1 MKLWLW
7 CVICIPVMLGCM
19 SMHFKLKEWDKKP
32 WNIVPKCLCTWMV
45 VCTGILGIRFAGN
58 QQGMEKIWLLMVLIF
73 FLFADALLE
82 VQFLIGMAVFGIGHG
97 VLIFW
102 FLKRAAVNWK
112 TVALWDDAFLVSQG
126 IAAWKEKSQAVSHDI
141 VSGNSHGNDVYSG
154 DASGTVWEPVSFGWN
169 WGWAV

>member
-7 CVICIPVMLGCM
+7 CVICIPVILGCM

-58 QQGMEKIWLLMVLIF
+58 QQGMEKIWLLTALIF

-82 VQFLIGMAVFGIGHG
+82 VQFFI
-97 VLIFW
+97 
-102 FLKRAAVNWK
+102 
-112 TVALWDDAFLVSQG
+112 G
-126 IAAWKEKSQAVSHDI
+126 IAAWKEKSHAVSHDI
-141 VSGNSHGNDVYSG
+141 VSGNSHGNDVYSS
-154 DASGTVWEPVSFGWN
+154 DASGTVGEPISFCGN
-169 WGWAV
+169 WGCAV